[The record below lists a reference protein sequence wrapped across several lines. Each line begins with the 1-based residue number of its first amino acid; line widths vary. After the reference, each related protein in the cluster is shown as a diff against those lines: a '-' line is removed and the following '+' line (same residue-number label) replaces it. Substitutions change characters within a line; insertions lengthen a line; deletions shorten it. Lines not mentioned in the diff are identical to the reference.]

1 MVRHDVEIG
10 HPLFGKM
17 ARCPNNPQS
26 QDEQLLNRLR
36 RTGNLE
42 AFKEKSFDNFTINE
56 MHKPIER
63 ESLVYALMS
72 AKRFAEQLD
81 GWLLLEGSYGCGKT
95 HLAAA
100 VANARLDKGDNVLFI
115 TAPDLLDHLRSAYA
129 PNSES
134 GYDDLFDR
142 VRNVGLLILDDLGV
156 ENPSPWAQE
165 KLFQLLNH
173 RYTKNLATIITTN
186 NDIDR
191 LDPRI
196 RSRLLDVELVTRI
209 KVVAPDYR
217 SLSLNQQTQ
226 LQTSLNKYL
235 SYTFSTFDVENHLMP
250 QERDGLYK
258 AVNTAWQYANSPQG
272 WAILY
277 GTYGSGKTHLAASI
291 GHRRLEMGDDVM
303 FITVPDLMDYLRVS
317 FSPNSSVSFEKR
329 FNDVKNISF
338 LILDDLNTETA
349 SNWAREKLFQLL
361 DFRYVAQLP
370 TVITTSKALDEID
383 ERIQTRLLDDRICAH
398 LVITARPYT
407 VRRRERL

>member
-1 MVRHDVEIG
+1 MRYAVEVG
-10 HPLFGKM
+10 HPLFGKLE
-17 ARCPNNPQS
+17 RCPNNPQS

-42 AFKEKSFDNFTINE
+42 AFRDKAFDNFTIND
-56 MHKPIER
+56 MHKPNER
-63 ESLVYALMS
+63 ESLLFALMS
-72 AKRFAEQLD
+72 AQRFAQNMD
-81 GWLLLEGSYGCGKT
+81 GWLLLEGTYGSGKT

-100 VANARLDKGDNVLFI
+100 VANARLGKGDHVLFI

-142 VRNVGLLILDDLGV
+142 VRNVSLLILDDLGV

-173 RYTKNLATIITTN
+173 RYTNHLATIITTN
-186 NDIDR
+186 NDVDR

-235 SYTFSTFDVENHLMP
+235 NYTFKSFDIENNVTAN
-250 QERDGLYK
+250 ERDGLYEV
-258 AVNTAWQYANSPQG
+258 VNSAWQYANDPQG
-272 WAILY
+272 WLVLY
-277 GTYGSGKTHLAASI
+277 GTYGAGKTHIAAAI

-303 FITVPDLMDYLRVS
+303 FIGIPDLMDYLRVS
-317 FSPNSSVSFEKR
+317 FSPNSPVTFEQR

-338 LILDDLNTETA
+338 LILDDLSTDSA
-349 SNWAREKLFQLL
+349 SNWAREKLFQIL
-361 DFRYVAQLP
+361 DYRYVAQLP
-370 TVITTSKALDEID
+370 TVITSSKSIDELD
-383 ERIQTRLLDDRICAH
+383 ERIQTRLLDDRLCAH
-398 LVITARPYT
+398 FVIKARPYT
-407 VRRRERL
+407 IRRRERQ